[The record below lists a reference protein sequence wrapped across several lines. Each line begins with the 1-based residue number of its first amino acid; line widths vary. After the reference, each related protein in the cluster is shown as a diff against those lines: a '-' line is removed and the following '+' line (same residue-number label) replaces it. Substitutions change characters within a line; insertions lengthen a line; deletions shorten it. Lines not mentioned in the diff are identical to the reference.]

1 MPAPPDEFAWI
12 DLIRPLTRADPRALD
27 LLDDVAIVPGRQGF
41 ELVVSA
47 DAMVEGI
54 HFLADERPATIAKRL
69 LRTSLSD
76 LAAKAAKPFG
86 YFLTTAWPQGRPMGW
101 KTAFAEGLR
110 EDGDEFGVALLGGD
124 TVATDGPLVLSAT
137 VLGWARAGAAVLRS
151 GARVGDRLMVCG
163 VIGDGL
169 LGLRAARGEIADPGG
184 RLAAHYRTPRPWLAL
199 REPLGRYARA
209 AADVS
214 DGLLAD
220 AGHIARASHVK
231 ALIRLEALPL
241 SIGAAAWL
249 SEEVEEAHARRDL
262 ASGGDDYAI
271 VCAVSPGDE
280 EAFRTAAISV
290 GAPVATVGELIEGQG
305 VEATFHG
312 GQIHGGS
319 LGWAH

>member
-12 DLIRPLTRADPRALD
+12 ELIRPLTRGDPRALD
-27 LLDDVAIVPGRQGF
+27 LLDDAAILPGRNGF

-47 DAMVEGI
+47 DAMVEGV
-54 HFLADERPATIAKRL
+54 HFLADERPAVIARRL

-76 LAAKAAKPFG
+76 LAAKAARPFG

-101 KTAFAEGLR
+101 KAAFAEGLR

-124 TVATDGPLVLSAT
+124 TVSTDGPLVLSAT
-137 VLGWARAGAAVLRS
+137 VLGWARAGTAVLRS

-184 RLAAHYRTPRPWLAL
+184 RLAAHYRTPKPWLAL

-220 AGHIARASHVK
+220 AGHLARASGVK
-231 ALIRLEALPL
+231 ASIRLEALPL

-249 SEEVEEAHARRDL
+249 AEQDDEGVTRRTL
-262 ASGGDDYAI
+262 AAGGDDYAI
-271 VCAVSPGDE
+271 VCAVAPEDE
-280 EAFRTAAISV
+280 DNFRAAV
-290 GAPVATVGELIEGQG
+290 VAEGAPVATVGALTEGEG
-305 VEATFHG
+305 VQATFHG
-312 GQIHGGS
+312 LPVNDGP
-319 LGWAH
+319 LGFVH